1 MSHMAPPK
9 NKLVHYAFCKKVYLW
24 CLGNKLKFM
33 KRFLVIIFFLS
44 VTYFGAMAQEKPLN
58 PDYKAYIDKY
68 KNVAVRE
75 MLLYH
80 IPASITLSQGIIE
93 SNCGKSP
100 LAKVA
105 NNHFGI
111 KCQKEWTGETFL
123 FDDDKEQE
131 CFRKYK
137 NADESYRDHSVFLTT
152 RQRYAELFSLQITDY
167 KGWARGLSKCGYAT
181 NPNYPDILIRVI
193 EDCQLY
199 RFDDTSNQ
207 EQLAGNDDSVERAD
221 NQSSVEERNDAL
233 PVLFRQSYKMPSP
246 SEFKLRSV
254 SKLGRKVYEN
264 NGIPFIF
271 ALRNDTWHSIAKEFG
286 IYSFQIYRQ
295 NDLADSDAITEG
307 QILYL
312 EPKKRQASVS
322 SCVMGE
328 SDCMYSISQRYGIKM
343 SYLYKYNDLQPGDEP
358 VSGTTIYLRKK

>member
-1 MSHMAPPK
+1 MRHFII
-9 NKLVHYAFCKKVYLW
+9 LVFIVTVLGTAGSAQKKP
-24 CLGNKLKFM
+24 
-33 KRFLVIIFFLS
+33 S
-44 VTYFGAMAQEKPLN
+44 N
-58 PDYKAYIDKY
+58 PDYEAYIDKFHDL
-68 KNVAVRE
+68 AVRE
-75 MLLYH
+75 MELYK

-100 LAKVA
+100 LAKEA

-137 NADESYRDHSVFLTT
+137 SAEESYRDHSVFLTS
-152 RQRYAELFSLQITDY
+152 RQRYAELFSLDIKDY

-193 EDCQLY
+193 EECRLY
-199 RFDDTSNQ
+199 RFDEINEKD
-207 EQLAGNDDSVERAD
+207 QLAFNEEFQQ
-221 NQSSVEERNDAL
+221 QSGAPPQNTETANEF
-233 PVLFRQSYKMPSP
+233 PVHFRKSYQMPAP
-246 SEFKLRSV
+246 AGFKLKDV

-264 NGIPFIF
+264 NGIPFVF
-271 ALRNDTWHSIAKEFG
+271 ALRNDTWHSVALEFG
-286 IYSFQIYRQ
+286 IYAFQVYKQ
-295 NDLADSDAITEG
+295 NDLKVSDAITEG

-312 EPKKRQASVS
+312 EPKKRQAALP
-322 SCVMGE
+322 SCVVGPGD
-328 SDCMYSISQRYGIKM
+328 SMYSISQRFGVRL
-343 SYLYKYNDLQPGDEP
+343 SYLYKYNGIQPGDEP